1 MLKLKTPIAKLKP
14 NEQTMAAA
22 KKTPKG
28 KRKVSKNAKKRKGC
42 RK

>member
-22 KKTPKG
+22 KKAPKKAVA
-28 KRKVSKNAKKRKGC
+28 KR
-42 RK
+42 

>member
-1 MLKLKTPIAKLKP
+1 MLKLKQPIAKLKP

-28 KRKVSKNAKKRKGC
+28 RRKTRKTRKGSC
-42 RK
+42 K

>member
-22 KKTPKG
+22 KKKPKS
-28 KRKVSKNAKKRKGC
+28 RKTRKTNKRKGC
-42 RK
+42 GK